1 MKNALGYC
9 RVSGRSQKDGTSLDE
24 QEEQIDVWAHV
35 NGYTV
40 LECFRDVVSGEKPWQ
55 DRPGALALIERLA
68 HNGIDAVIVHQLDR
82 VGRGTSA
89 IFENFLEAI
98 VELGVQVISVVDG
111 KLTPDSSLDEFQQ
124 ADHDMLLSIKM
135 AIIRQEK
142 RKLVARMKIGK
153 LRKAKTGARVNGIYP
168 YGDDPRRPEE
178 TATLQKMRE
187 LRASGATCYAI
198 SEHLNK
204 KNIAPRS
211 TAKWTPWAV
220 QKILDRNRQS

>member
-1 MKNALGYC
+1 MKILIGLLATLVRILPDRNFQLARHLFGY
-9 RVSGRSQKDGTSLDE
+9 QSL
-24 QEEQIDVWAHV
+24 
-35 NGYTV
+35 
-40 LECFRDVVSGEKPWQ
+40 
-55 DRPGALALIERLA
+55 RPGQRE
-68 HNGIDAVIVHQLDR
+68 AVESVLQ
-82 VGRGTSA
+82 GRDTLVVMSTGAGKSA